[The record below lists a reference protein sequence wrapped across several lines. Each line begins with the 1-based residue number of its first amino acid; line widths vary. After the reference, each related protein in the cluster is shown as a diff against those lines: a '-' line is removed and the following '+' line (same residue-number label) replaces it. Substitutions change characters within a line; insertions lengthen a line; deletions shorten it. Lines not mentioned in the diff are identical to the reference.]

1 MTSTLARAFLLSTVI
16 LAAASPAAAQGGL
29 GAGLDDPSGRV
40 PVQAHPPPFENAPPG
55 AVPDAYRGDVPE
67 PPSYGSPQTSLVDA
81 QITDRLRMLD
91 ASWNVLGAQGLNYTN
106 AVLSLIVGAAQ
117 VVIGGV
123 FLEIGAPWDF
133 IAPIFMVTG
142 GVQVARTIVVAF
154 ILRPNPQPV
163 ALEYLGMRSGTR
175 EERLARLR
183 FGEEQLERLADQ
195 SATLRYVDSGI
206 NVAGAG
212 ALVAA
217 YFAMR
222 DSSGLGDFDPVE
234 LIFFIGPAISLV
246 MAVINLFTPSN
257 AERRW
262 DAYRQMRERT
272 GGDLVELAP
281 AITVDPVNG
290 GGWAGL
296 NGRF

>member
-1 MTSTLARAFLLSTVI
+1 MTSTLARALLLVTSLLLV
-16 LAAASPAAAQGGL
+16 ASPAAAQRGL
-29 GAGLDDPSGRV
+29 GTGLDDPSGRT
-40 PVQAHPPPFENAPPG
+40 PVQAHPAPFENAPPAD

-67 PPSYGSPQTSLVDA
+67 PPSYGAPQVSLVDA
-81 QITDRLRMLD
+81 QINDRLRMLD

-106 AVLSLIVGAAQ
+106 SVLSLIVGAAQ

-123 FLEIGAPWDF
+123 FLEVGPPWDF

-142 GVQVARTIVVAF
+142 GVQVARTIVVDF

-163 ALEYLGMRSGTR
+163 GLEYMAMSSGTR
-175 EERLARLR
+175 QERLARLR

-222 DSSGLGDFDPVE
+222 PSGTDFDPVE
-234 LIFFIGPAISLV
+234 LIFFVGPAISLV

-272 GGDLVELAP
+272 GGDLVELTP
-281 AITVDPVNG
+281 ALTIDPVNG

>member
-1 MTSTLARAFLLSTVI
+1 MTWTLPRALLL
-16 LAAASPAAAQGGL
+16 LASFSLVAASPAAAQGGL
-29 GAGLDDPSGRV
+29 GGWLDDPSGRAPTQPRNRPGEEV
-40 PVQAHPPPFENAPPG
+40 PPIG
-55 AVPDAYRGDVPE
+55 AVPDTYQGEVPE
-67 PPSYGSPQTSLVDA
+67 PPSYGSPQVSVVDA
-81 QITDRLRMLD
+81 QLNDRLRMLD

-106 AVLSLIVGAAQ
+106 SVLSLIVGAAQ

-123 FLEIGAPWDF
+123 FLEVGPPWDF

-142 GVQVARTIVVAF
+142 GVQVARTIVVDF

-163 ALEYLGMRSGTR
+163 ALEYMAMSSGTR
-175 EERLARLR
+175 DERLARLR

-222 DSSGLGDFDPVE
+222 PGGTDFDPVE

-272 GGDLVELAP
+272 GGDLVELSP
-281 AITVDPVNG
+281 ALTVDPVNG